1 MIIGD
6 GEDWLS
12 AFKGFDARFVE
23 RLCEIVPITIGAVGP
38 DANEDDIT
46 HDLRHRFHLDPIIRR
61 LFYSWET
68 QFEPPGYVPNGAYT
82 RDGRI
87 DLVLFWSQDPSSY
100 LAYEAKR
107 LHVQMPSGFQAL
119 SGKYVNDGLKR
130 YATEKYSEGLPFGGM
145 LGYVLDGDL
154 EGASN
159 KIAAVLTNNPGAIS
173 LSAGPNSL
181 PEIGAARRF
190 ETRHIR
196 PNGTEIHVAHSLVD
210 CSNSHSSCS

>member
-6 GEDWLS
+6 GGDWLQS
-12 AFKGFDARFVE
+12 FRGFDARFIE
-23 RLCEIVPITIGAVGP
+23 RLCEIVPVTIGALG
-38 DANEDDIT
+38 ANAHEDDIT

-87 DLVLFWSQDPSSY
+87 DLVLFWSQDPSNY

-107 LHVQMPSGFQAL
+107 LHVSMPSGFQAL
-119 SGKYVNDGLKR
+119 SGKYVTDGLKR

-145 LGYVLDGDL
+145 LGYVMDGNL
-154 EGASN
+154 EGASE
-159 KIAAVLTNNPGAIS
+159 KIAGMLAKNSKAIS
-173 LSAGPNSL
+173 LSSGPNSL
-181 PEIGAARRF
+181 LEVGTARRF
-190 ETRHIR
+190 ETRHTR
-196 PNGTEIHVAHSLVD
+196 PNGTEIHVSHSLVD
-210 CSNSHSSCS
+210 CG